1 MSFSKPQVSFS
12 SNFASLFSVMKDNSS
27 VLRTKGTNQNQSGN
41 FENFKCS
48 SKIHRILSFLK
59 QEISFSSNFASLFSV
74 THHSSVCSILFYLK
88 FYILLTK
95 GDYQSTNL
103 GKFHVSSRKSEIL
116 HFDRFVLSKS
126 NKFSA

>member
-27 VLRTKGTNQNQSGN
+27 VLRTKGTNQSGN
-41 FENFKCS
+41 FENFECS
-48 SKIHRILSFLK
+48 GKIHRILSFLK

-103 GKFHVSSRKSEIL
+103 RKFHVSSRKSEIL
-116 HFDRFVLSKS
+116 HFEGFVLSKS

>member
-27 VLRTKGTNQNQSGN
+27 VLGTKGTNQSGN
-41 FENFKCS
+41 FENFECS
-48 SKIHRILSFLK
+48 GKIHRILSFLK

-74 THHSSVCSILFYLK
+74 TNHSSVCSILFYLK

-95 GDYQSTNL
+95 RDYQSTNL

-116 HFDRFVLSKS
+116 HFEGFVLSKS

>member
-27 VLRTKGTNQNQSGN
+27 VLRTKGTNQSGN
-41 FENFKCS
+41 FENFECS
-48 SKIHRILSFLK
+48 GKIHRLLSFLK

-74 THHSSVCSILFYLK
+74 THHSSVCSILFCLK
-88 FYILLTK
+88 LYILLTK

-116 HFDRFVLSKS
+116 HFEGFVLSKS